1 MKAGKNMRCKI
12 SCILSRIKWLAK
24 ASLLLIIGCQAQMPV
39 HRDTQLLMGT
49 YVEVV
54 SQDSRAARI
63 VFDEIK
69 RIEKLLSKYDPDS
82 EVSLL
87 NRTGT
92 VTAGPDLYYLL
103 TRSKEFWF
111 ATDGAFDITVGPLMD
126 IWGFTAKN
134 FRQPSD
140 DEIRAALSGV
150 GMNKIIVHP
159 LDNVVKFTVSGSAID
174 TGGLGKGYAID
185 CAVGLLRAA
194 GVRSCLINAGGQIY
208 CLGTNAGAPWRI
220 AVRDPR
226 SLKPGGSFDLVDK
239 AVATSGDYEQFFI
252 AGGRRFSHIMDPR
265 TGRPVDSGVI
275 SATVIADDGLTA
287 DFLATSLIVM
297 GKEKGMALLER
308 YPGAVAKVV
317 EGR

>member
-1 MKAGKNMRCKI
+1 MTVKI
-12 SCILSRIKWLAK
+12 AHKELNFISFSLRGLAK
-24 ASLLLIIGCQAQMPV
+24 ASLLLIIGCQGQMPV

-63 VFDEIK
+63 VFDEVK

-82 EVSLL
+82 EVSRL
-87 NRTGT
+87 NKTGT

-126 IWGFTAKN
+126 IWGFTTKN
-134 FRQPSD
+134 FRQPAD
-140 DEIRAALSGV
+140 DEIRAVLSRV
-150 GMNKIIVHP
+150 GMNKIIFHP
-159 LDNVVKFTVSGSAID
+159 PDNVVEFTVRGSAID
-174 TGGLGKGYAID
+174 VGGLGKGYAVD

-208 CLGTNAGAPWRI
+208 CLGTNAGKPWRV

-226 SLKPGGSFDLVDK
+226 SRTLRGSFGLVDK

-265 TGRPVDSGVI
+265 TGRPSNSGVI

-287 DFLATSLIVM
+287 DFLATALVVM
-297 GKEKGMALLER
+297 GKEKGKALLER
-308 YPGAVAKVV
+308 YPGAEAKVV